1 MEKNCK
7 ISKVI
12 TLAKTTKS
20 WNGQSLPKYLD
31 GTPEITI
38 LKIIVPPK
46 TKLQLHQHPE
56 INAGVLLKGELT
68 IVSEAN
74 DVLHL
79 KAGESIV
86 ELVNTFHYG
95 RNDGKIPAEIIVF
108 YAGVE
113 ETPISILKNNESYS
127 LYESPPRTSVKI

>member
-1 MEKNCK
+1 MEKNCP

-20 WNGQSLPKYLD
+20 WNGEPLPKYLD
-31 GTPEITI
+31 GNPEVTI

-68 IVSEAN
+68 VISETN
-74 DVLHL
+74 DILYL
-79 KAGESIV
+79 KAGEPIV

-95 RNDGKIPAEIIVF
+95 RNDGKEPAEIIVF
-108 YAGVE
+108 YAGVK
-113 ETPISILKNNESYS
+113 ETPITILKTN
-127 LYESPPRTSVKI
+127 K

>member
-1 MEKNCK
+1 MEKNCP

-20 WNGQSLPKYLD
+20 WNGEPLPKYLD
-31 GTPEITI
+31 GNPEVTI

-68 IVSEAN
+68 VISETN
-74 DVLHL
+74 DILYL
-79 KAGESIV
+79 KAGEPIV

-95 RNDGKIPAEIIVF
+95 INDGKEPAEIIVF
-108 YAGVE
+108 YAGVK
-113 ETPISILKNNESYS
+113 ETPITILKTN
-127 LYESPPRTSVKI
+127 K

>member
-1 MEKNCK
+1 MEKNCP

-20 WNGQSLPKYLD
+20 WNGEPLPKYLD
-31 GTPEITI
+31 GNPEVTI

-68 IVSEAN
+68 VISETN
-74 DVLHL
+74 DILYL
-79 KAGESIV
+79 KAGEPIV

-95 RNDGKIPAEIIVF
+95 INDGKEPAEIIVF
-108 YAGVE
+108 YAGVK
-113 ETPISILKNNESYS
+113 ETPITILKTNKWEN
-127 LYESPPRTSVKI
+127 

>member
-1 MEKNCK
+1 MEIELSSIDRKFKQMEKNCP

-20 WNGQSLPKYLD
+20 WNGEPLPKYLD
-31 GTPEITI
+31 GNPEVTI

-68 IVSEAN
+68 VISETN
-74 DVLHL
+74 DILYL
-79 KAGESIV
+79 KAGEPIV

-95 RNDGKIPAEIIVF
+95 RNDGKEPAEIIVF
-108 YAGVE
+108 YAGVK
-113 ETPISILKNNESYS
+113 ETPITILKN
-127 LYESPPRTSVKI
+127 